1 MNLHPQSFTFAGRL
15 IVLIAV
21 CIAVG
26 GTVGL
31 VAWPNEIFPAVRLPL
46 FLVAL
51 PPLCV
56 AGVFVALSMLVL
68 KLFGLEFYF
77 PSAEE
82 LEQ

>member
-1 MNLHPQSFTFAGRL
+1 MTLHPQNFTFAGRL

-31 VAWPNEIFPAVRLPL
+31 AAWPNGFFPAVRLPL
-46 FLVAL
+46 FLLAL

-56 AGVFVALSMLVL
+56 AGVFVTLSMLVL
-68 KLFGLEFYF
+68 RLLGLEFYF
-77 PSAEE
+77 RSADE